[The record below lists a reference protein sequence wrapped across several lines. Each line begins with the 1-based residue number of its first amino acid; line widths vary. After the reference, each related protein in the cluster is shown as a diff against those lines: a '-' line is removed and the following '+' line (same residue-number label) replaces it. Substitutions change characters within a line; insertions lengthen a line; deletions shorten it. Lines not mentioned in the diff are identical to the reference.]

1 MMRLMIAFLFV
12 FTTVYSVA
20 AQNSYEER
28 LFVHTD
34 KDAYVSGDII
44 WFKLYGLPN
53 IAQQSAIVSKIAYV
67 ELTDSAGHSVLQAK
81 ISLNKG
87 EEHGSFQLP
96 VNLASGNYTIRAY
109 TNWMKN
115 EGSDG
120 LFQKNIQII
129 NPFVA
134 PASSVVKTEVFA
146 DFFPE
151 GGNFVQQLENN
162 IAFKITDASG
172 KGLQAIGVVIS
183 NKNDTVARFS
193 TLRFGAGSFQLKPIA
208 GLSYQAVFSFNNK
221 QHSFKL
227 PDAQSNGLVLSVQK
241 QSSEKY
247 KISIQ
252 STDLN
257 NTNALQVQLR
267 TKNQLLFSER
277 VYLNNGAG
285 VVFVE
290 EKNLQAGLNQI
301 TVLDAQ
307 GNPLAERLVFK
318 KPVTSQQPAISAHKE
333 TYTSRE
339 KVQLVFTGNAASNA
353 SVSVFKLDQADYSI
367 ADINSYYW
375 LSDLPGWIE
384 KPAYYFSDS
393 CSERD
398 ADLLMLTHGWRK
410 IISQPKPSNRQYPP
424 ELNGQLIS
432 ILVTDKRT
440 GAPASGVESYLSFP
454 AKRFQFY
461 TARTNEKGMAF
472 FEAKD
477 FYGQA
482 NAIFQLNT
490 ADTNLEIKY
499 IPPFINSSEVVK
511 KYQTAYTNDVLEE
524 RAVAMQ
530 VQKTFALDSLDQFR
544 PNIAADTL
552 AFYGKPDYSYH
563 LDDYTRFTTM
573 EEVLRE
579 YIREINVGGNT
590 GNLQF
595 KMQNEPRKQLFESG
609 NTLVLID
616 GVPVHDVNKIFSYDP
631 LRVKKLEVI
640 PATYIYG
647 TSVFNGIAS
656 FKTYSGEATDVPME
670 FSKTLIVELQGIQP
684 QRIFYAPSY
693 ENAAQRKSRMPDFRH
708 TLWWQ
713 PFFSKEK
720 SSFYTSDMKG
730 NYLVVCM
737 GISEAGVPF
746 TATSSFSV
754 Q

>member
-1 MMRLMIAFLFV
+1 MRLMIAYLFV
-12 FTTVYSVA
+12 FTTGYAVS

-44 WFKLYGLPN
+44 WFKLYGLQDV
-53 IAQQSAIVSKIAYV
+53 AQQPAIVSKVAYV
-67 ELTDSAGHSVLQAK
+67 ELTDSAGHSVAQAK
-81 ISLNKG
+81 ISLKKG

-96 VNLASGNYTIRAY
+96 VNLTSGIYAIRAY
-109 TNWMKN
+109 TSWMKN
-115 EGSDG
+115 QGSAA
-120 LFQKNIQII
+120 LFHKTIQII
-129 NPFVA
+129 NPFIA
-134 PASSVVKTEVFA
+134 PASVKTEQQVFA

-151 GGNFVQQLENN
+151 GGNFVSQLDNN
-162 IAFKITDASG
+162 IAFKITDVSG
-172 KGLQAIGVVIS
+172 KGLQATGVVVS
-183 NKNDTVARFS
+183 NKNDTVARF
-193 TLRFGAGSFQLKPIA
+193 TTVQFGAGSFQIKPAA
-208 GLSYQAVFSFNNK
+208 GMSYQAVITVNNK
-221 QHSFKL
+221 SYSFKL
-227 PDAQSNGLVLSVQK
+227 PEVQSNGLVLSVQK
-241 QSSEKY
+241 PDGEKY

-252 STDLN
+252 STDVN
-257 NTNALQVQLR
+257 NTNALQVQVR
-267 TKNQLLFSER
+267 TKKQLLFSER
-277 VYLNNGAG
+277 VYLNSGSG
-285 VVFVE
+285 VVYVD
-290 EKNLQAGLNQI
+290 EKTLHAGLNEV

-307 GNPLAERLVFK
+307 ANPLAERLLFK
-318 KPVTSQQPAISAHKE
+318 KPVTAQQPAISAHKT
-333 TYTSRE
+333 TYASRE
-339 KVQLVFTGNAASNA
+339 KVQLLLNDDDAGNA
-353 SVSVFKLDQADYSI
+353 SVSVFKMDQKDYSV

-375 LSDLPGWIE
+375 LSDLPGYIE

-393 CSERD
+393 SSEKGR
-398 ADLLMLTHGWRK
+398 DLLMLTHGWRK
-410 IISQPKPSNRQYPP
+410 IISNTKPAVMQYPP
-424 ELNGQLIS
+424 EINGQFIS

-440 GAPASGVESYLSFP
+440 GMPVSGVESYLSFP

-461 TARTNEKGMAF
+461 TARTNEKGMAY

-477 FYGQA
+477 FYGQS

-499 IPPFINSSEVVK
+499 IPPFINSRDAVK
-511 KYQTAYTNDVLEE
+511 TYPAVHANDVLEE

-530 VQKTFALDSLDQFR
+530 VQKTFSPDSLDQFR
-544 PNIAADTL
+544 TNISADTL
-552 AFYGKPDYSYH
+552 SFYGKPDYSYH

-579 YIREINVGGNT
+579 YIREINVGGST

-616 GVPVHDVNKIFSYDP
+616 GVPLHDVNKIFSYDP

-656 FKTYSGEATDVPME
+656 FKTYAGDAADVPTE
-670 FSKTLIVELQGIQP
+670 FSRTLIVELQGIQP

-737 GISEAGVPF
+737 GINAAGIPF
-746 TATSSFSV
+746 SATATFTV
-754 Q
+754 E